1 MAHRETDSTTA
12 GDVLRILIDNG
23 LDGMA
28 RALETLMNE
37 AMKLERAEFLGAA
50 PHERTEARR
59 GYANG
64 FKPREIR
71 TRAGALRLAVPQVR
85 DVEEPFYPK
94 SLERGA
100 RSERALKLAIA
111 EMYVQGVSTRR
122 VAAVVEALCG
132 TEVSSTQV
140 SRAARL
146 LDEELEAWRTRP
158 IGETPYLILDA
169 RYEKVRHGGAVIDC
183 AVLVAIGVGIDGRRR
198 VLGVSVSLSEAEVH
212 WRELLAS
219 LKGRGLIGV
228 RLVVS
233 DDHAGLK
240 AARRAE
246 LPGVAW
252 QRCQFHLQR
261 NVVAYVP
268 QAAMRREVAR
278 AVRGVFNA
286 PDRETAERASAQV
299 AERYRKRA
307 PRLAAWLEET
317 VPEALAVFDLPEP
330 HRRLLRTVNSLENL
344 NKQIKRRTSVAAL
357 FPNEQALL
365 RLVSAVLAETSE
377 EWETGRIY
385 LAMETE

>member
-212 WRELLAS
+212 WREFLAS

-246 LPGVAW
+246 LPGGAW

>member
-111 EMYVQGVSTRR
+111 EMCVQGVSTRR

-212 WRELLAS
+212 WREFLAS

>member
-71 TRAGALRLAVPQVR
+71 TRAGALRFAVPQVR
-85 DVEEPFYPK
+85 DVEEPFCPK
-94 SLERGA
+94 SAERGA
-100 RSERALKLAIA
+100 RSEHALKLAIA

-212 WRELLAS
+212 WREFLAS

>member
-122 VAAVVEALCG
+122 VAAVVEAPCG

-212 WRELLAS
+212 CREFLAS

>member
-212 WRELLAS
+212 WREFLAS

>member
-212 WRELLAS
+212 WREFLAS

-261 NVVAYVP
+261 NVVACVP

-344 NKQIKRRTSVAAL
+344 NKQIRRRTSVAGL
-357 FPNEQALL
+357 FPNERSLL
-365 RLVSAVLAETSE
+365 RLVSAVLAETSK
-377 EWETGRIY
+377 EWETGRVY

>member
-212 WRELLAS
+212 WRESLAS